1 VRHYTGS
8 FFGGEIA
15 SMRKLAFRGS
25 PELDREVDPMLS
37 EEEDGE
43 C

>member
-15 SMRKLAFRGS
+15 IMRILASRGS
-25 PELDREVDPMLS
+25 PELNREVDSMLS